1 MIIYN
6 YENNQVVAKNLS
18 QEDKQKAVESVV
30 SKWTAWAEP
39 IKGLQKDH
47 KTVLGRAKPKV
58 CDIDSKDWHS
68 KIELNR
74 VYEYYSKLYGLLH
87 ETFYDK
93 ISSYMKMG
101 KERYESVY
109 NRAFSVDNKKTL
121 MVALKDMLEYG
132 EIVAS
137 AELKNT
143 YEKKVLPI
151 EAITQIDDPSS
162 IVSVKEN
169 SFVVRQKTGEKISF
183 VRINP
188 SNFAYD
194 PLVTPGTEAFDSC
207 DKIVKEWK
215 TKHEIL
221 SNKEYEISREELDLL
236 LEDSQSPNQKEQ
248 GGSDIDEI
256 YRQNQIEVL
265 NFYGNFVIDGS
276 YYENYVA
283 VVVGRTHL
291 VYFKPKGI
299 YTPGIYYYPYHAI
312 GSGSRG
318 VSPLFY
324 ILDLCYA
331 EEKTFNDSVD
341 FIQLQKNP
349 PKYAPEGFFEEEVTK
364 IEPGKHILYSP
375 GMKDPNAIIPM
386 QFNAQPLALFQEATK
401 QLQKEIAGIDNGQL
415 SVKSEALTEE
425 EVRRIAQSENLIP
438 NMIISGIMLHIVSKY
453 LKDCVQIFEGQEFDE
468 TIIKTAWEYANEQMQ
483 MQNVVG
489 LLKEVGANDPSM
501 VKLED
506 TARKAMET
514 MGVNPDNYL
523 NDGRSQNILQNLSG
537 LSDTVL
543 AQLFEMGQQLQVQE
557 NNNNKARKLMAQL
570 QDEQYKKQ
578 LRETWEATGSLPT
591 DIIVP
596 NGQGQM
602 VVPVQP
608 VTPSTQIKNR
618 VSTTAD

>member
-1 MIIYN
+1 MIVYN
-6 YENNQVVAKNLS
+6 YEDNQVVAKTLS
-18 QEDKQKAVESVV
+18 KENKDRVVESIVA
-30 SKWTAWAEP
+30 KWEAWAEP
-39 IKGLQKDH
+39 IKGLQKNH
-47 KTVLGRAKPKV
+47 KIVSTRAKPRV
-58 CDIDSKDWHS
+58 CKADKKDWHS

-101 KERYESVY
+101 KERYDAVY
-109 NRAFSVDNKKTL
+109 NRAFSVENKKTL

-143 YEKKVLPI
+143 YKKTVMPI
-151 EAITQIDDPSS
+151 DMINAVDPSM

-169 SFVVRQKTGEKISF
+169 SFVVREKTGEEINF

-188 SNFAYD
+188 ANFAYD
-194 PLVTPGTEAFDSC
+194 PLVTPGTKDFDSC

-215 TKHEIL
+215 TKQEIL
-221 SNKEYEISREELDLL
+221 SNKEYEISREELDLIIT
-236 LEDSQSPNQKEQ
+236 DDQSPNEKEQ
-248 GGSDIDEI
+248 DGADADTI

-265 NFYGNFVIDGS
+265 NFYGNFVIDGR

-283 VVVGRTHL
+283 VVIGREYL
-291 VYFKPKGI
+291 AYFKPKGI
-299 YTPGIYYYPYHAI
+299 YTPGIYYFPYHAI

-324 ILDLCYA
+324 ILDLCQA
-331 EEKTFNDSVD
+331 EEKTFNDSID

-349 PKYAPEGFFEEEVTK
+349 PKYAPEGFFEEEVTT
-364 IEPGKHILYSP
+364 IEPGKHILYTP
-375 GMKDPNAIIPM
+375 GMKDPTAIIPI
-386 QFNAQPLALFQEATK
+386 QFNAQPLTLFQEATK
-401 QLQKEIAGIDNGQL
+401 QLQKEIGGIDSGQL

-425 EVRRIAQSENLIP
+425 EVKRIAQSENLIP

-453 LKDCVQIFEGQEFDE
+453 LKDCVQIFEGQQFDE
-468 TIIKTAWEYANEQMQ
+468 NIIKTGWEYANEQIQ
-483 MQNVVG
+483 MQNIVG

-506 TARKAMET
+506 TARKAMES
-514 MGVNPDNYL
+514 MGVNPAEYL
-523 NDGRSQNILQNLSG
+523 NDGRSQTILQNLAG
-537 LSDTVL
+537 LSDSVL
-543 AQLFEMGQQLQVQE
+543 QQLFQMGQQLQVEE
-557 NNNNKARKLMAQL
+557 NNNIKASKMMAQL

-578 LRETWEATGSLPT
+578 LRETWETTGGLPE
-591 DIIVP
+591 DVIVP

-602 VVPVQP
+602 VVPVRS
-608 VTPSTQIKNR
+608 VTPQTQVKNR
-618 VSTTAD
+618 VGTTAD

>member
-6 YENNQVVAKNLS
+6 YIDNQVVAKTLS
-18 QEDKQKAVESVV
+18 AGNKTRVVEGIVA
-30 SKWTAWAEP
+30 KWEAWAEP
-39 IKGLQKDH
+39 IKSLQKNYT
-47 KTVLGRAKPKV
+47 TVSSRAKPKV
-58 CDIDSKDWHS
+58 CKADKKDWHS

-101 KERYESVY
+101 KERYDAVY
-109 NRAFSVDNKKTL
+109 NRAFNVDNKKTL

-151 EAITQIDDPSS
+151 EMINAVDPSA
-162 IVSVKEN
+162 IVSVKQN
-169 SFVVRQKTGEKISF
+169 SFIMREKTGEKISF

-188 SNFAYD
+188 CNFAYD
-194 PLVTPGTEAFDSC
+194 PLVTPGTEEFDNC

-221 SNKEYEISREELDLL
+221 SNKEYEISREELDLIVP
-236 LEDSQSPNQKEQ
+236 EDETPNEKEHDT
-248 GGSDIDEI
+248 SDVDTV
-256 YRQNQIEVL
+256 YRQNQVEVL
-265 NFYGNFVIDGS
+265 NFYGNFTIEGK

-283 VVVGRTHL
+283 VVVGREKL

-324 ILDLCYA
+324 ILDLCQA
-331 EEKTFNDSVD
+331 EEKTFNDSID

-349 PKYAPEGFFEEEVTK
+349 PLYAPEGFFEEEVTK
-364 IEPGKHILYSP
+364 MEPGKHILYTP
-375 GMKDPNAIIPM
+375 GMKDPTAIIPI
-386 QFNAQPLALFQEATK
+386 QFNAQPLTLFQEATK
-401 QLQKEIAGIDNGQL
+401 QLQKEIGGIDSGQL

-438 NMIISGIMLHIVSKY
+438 NMIISGIMLHIVTKY
-453 LKDCVQIFEGQEFDE
+453 LKDCVQILEGQEFDE

-506 TARKAMET
+506 TAHKALESL
-514 MGVNPDNYL
+514 GVNPADYL
-523 NDGRSQNILQNLSG
+523 NDGRSQTILQNLAG
-537 LSDTVL
+537 LSDDVL
-543 AQLFEMGQQLQVQE
+543 QQLFQMGQQLQVEE
-557 NNNNKARKLMAQL
+557 NNNIKASKLMGQI

-578 LRETWEATGSLPT
+578 LRETWEATGSLPE

-602 VVPVQP
+602 TVPVKP
-608 VTPSTQIKNR
+608 VLPQTQVKNR
-618 VSTTAD
+618 AGTTAD

>member
-1 MIIYN
+1 MIVYN
-6 YENNQVVAKNLS
+6 YENNQVVAKTLS
-18 QEDKQKAVESVV
+18 AENKTKVVESIVA
-30 SKWTAWAEP
+30 KWEAWAEP
-39 IKGLQKDH
+39 IKSLRKNYT
-47 KTVLGRAKPKV
+47 TVSSRAKPKV
-58 CDIDSKDWHS
+58 CKADKKDWHS

-101 KERYESVY
+101 KERYDAVY
-109 NRAFSVDNKKTL
+109 NRAFNVDNKKTL

-151 EAITQIDDPSS
+151 DMINAVDPSA
-162 IVSVKEN
+162 IVSVKQN
-169 SFVVRQKTGEKISF
+169 SFIMREKTGEKISF

-188 SNFAYD
+188 CNFAYD
-194 PLVTPGTEAFDSC
+194 PLVTPGTEEFDNC

-221 SNKEYEISREELDLL
+221 SNKEYEISREELELIVP
-236 LEDSQSPNQKEQ
+236 EDETPNEKEQ
-248 GGSDIDEI
+248 DSANVDSV
-256 YRQNQIEVL
+256 YRQNQVEVL
-265 NFYGNFVIDGS
+265 NFYGNFTIDGK

-283 VVVGRTHL
+283 VVVGREKL

-299 YTPGIYYYPYHAI
+299 YTPGIYYFPYHAI

-324 ILDLCYA
+324 ILDLCQA
-331 EEKTFNDSVD
+331 EEKTFNDSID

-349 PKYAPEGFFEEEVTK
+349 PLYAPEGFFEEEVTK
-364 IEPGKHILYSP
+364 MEPGKHILYTP
-375 GMKDPNAIIPM
+375 GMKDPTAIIPI
-386 QFNAQPLALFQEATK
+386 QFNAQPLTLFQEATK
-401 QLQKEIAGIDNGQL
+401 QLQKEIGGIDSGQL

-438 NMIISGIMLHIVSKY
+438 NMIISGIMLHIVTKY
-453 LKDCVQIFEGQEFDE
+453 LKDCVQILEGQQFDE
-468 TIIKTAWEYANEQMQ
+468 NIIKTAWEYANEQMQ

-506 TARKAMET
+506 TARKVMET
-514 MGVNPDNYL
+514 LGVNPQDYL
-523 NDGRSQNILQNLSG
+523 NDGRSQTILQNLAG
-537 LSDTVL
+537 LSDGVL
-543 AQLFEMGQQLQVQE
+543 QQLFEMGQQLQVEE
-557 NNNNKARKLMAQL
+557 NNNIKASKMMAQL

-578 LRETWEATGSLPT
+578 LRETWETTGALPE
-591 DIIVP
+591 DVIVP

-602 VVPVQP
+602 VVPVRS
-608 VTPSTQIKNR
+608 VTPQTQVKNK

>member
-1 MIIYN
+1 MIVYN
-6 YENNQVVAKNLS
+6 YENNQVVAKTLS
-18 QEDKQKAVESVV
+18 AENKTKVVESIVA
-30 SKWTAWAEP
+30 KWEAWAEP
-39 IKGLQKDH
+39 IKSLRKNH
-47 KTVLGRAKPKV
+47 TTVSSRAKPKV
-58 CDIDSKDWHS
+58 CKADKKDWHS

-101 KERYESVY
+101 KERYDAVY
-109 NRAFSVDNKKTL
+109 NRAFNVDNKKTL

-151 EAITQIDDPSS
+151 DMINAVDPSA
-162 IVSVKEN
+162 IVSVKQN
-169 SFVVRQKTGEKISF
+169 SFIMREKTGEKISF

-188 SNFAYD
+188 CNFAYD
-194 PLVTPGTEAFDSC
+194 PLVTPGTEEFDNC

-221 SNKEYEISREELDLL
+221 SNKEYEISREELELIVP
-236 LEDSQSPNQKEQ
+236 EDETPNEKEQ
-248 GGSDIDEI
+248 DSANVDSV
-256 YRQNQIEVL
+256 YRQNQVEVL
-265 NFYGNFVIDGS
+265 NFYGNFTIDGK

-283 VVVGRTHL
+283 VVVGREKL

-299 YTPGIYYYPYHAI
+299 YTPGIYYFPYHAI

-324 ILDLCYA
+324 ILDLCQA
-331 EEKTFNDSVD
+331 EEKTFNDSID

-349 PKYAPEGFFEEEVTK
+349 PLYAPEGFFEEEVTK
-364 IEPGKHILYSP
+364 MEPGKHILYTP
-375 GMKDPNAIIPM
+375 GMKDPTAIIPI
-386 QFNAQPLALFQEATK
+386 QFNAQPLTLFQEATK
-401 QLQKEIAGIDNGQL
+401 QLQKEIGGIDSGQL

-438 NMIISGIMLHIVSKY
+438 NMIISGIMLHIVTKY
-453 LKDCVQIFEGQEFDE
+453 LKDCVQILEGQQFDE
-468 TIIKTAWEYANEQMQ
+468 NIIKTAWEYANEQMQ

-506 TARKAMET
+506 TARKVMET
-514 MGVNPDNYL
+514 LGVNPQDYL
-523 NDGRSQNILQNLSG
+523 NDGRSQTILQNLAG
-537 LSDTVL
+537 LSDGVL
-543 AQLFEMGQQLQVQE
+543 QQLFEMGQQLQVEE
-557 NNNNKARKLMAQL
+557 NNNIKASKMMAQL

-578 LRETWEATGSLPT
+578 LRETWETTGALPE
-591 DIIVP
+591 DVIVP

-602 VVPVQP
+602 VVPVRS
-608 VTPSTQIKNR
+608 VTPQTQVKNR
-618 VSTTAD
+618 VGTTAD

>member
-6 YENNQVVAKNLS
+6 YENNQVVAKTLS
-18 QEDKQKAVESVV
+18 AENKTRVVEGIVA
-30 SKWTAWAEP
+30 KWEAWAEP
-39 IKGLQKDH
+39 IKSLQKNH
-47 KTVLGRAKPKV
+47 TTVSSRAKPKV
-58 CDIDSKDWHS
+58 CKADKKDWHS

-101 KERYESVY
+101 KERYDAVY
-109 NRAFSVDNKKTL
+109 NRAFNVDNKKTL

-151 EAITQIDDPSS
+151 EMINAVDPSA

-169 SFVVRQKTGEKISF
+169 SFIMREKTGEKISF

-188 SNFAYD
+188 CNFAYD
-194 PLVTPGTEAFDSC
+194 PLVTPGTEEFDNC

-221 SNKEYEISREELDLL
+221 SNKEYEISREELDLIVP
-236 LEDSQSPNQKEQ
+236 EDETPNEKEHDT
-248 GGSDIDEI
+248 SDVDTV
-256 YRQNQIEVL
+256 YRQNQVEVL
-265 NFYGNFVIDGS
+265 NFYGNFTIEGK

-283 VVVGRTHL
+283 VVVGREKL

-312 GSGSRG
+312 GNGSRG

-324 ILDLCYA
+324 ILDLCQA
-331 EEKTFNDSVD
+331 EEKTFNDSID

-349 PKYAPEGFFEEEVTK
+349 PLYAPEGFFEEEVTK
-364 IEPGKHILYSP
+364 MEPGKHILYTP
-375 GMKDPNAIIPM
+375 GMKDPTAIIPI
-386 QFNAQPLALFQEATK
+386 QFNAQPLTLFQEATK
-401 QLQKEIAGIDNGQL
+401 QLQKEIGGIDSGQL

-438 NMIISGIMLHIVSKY
+438 NMIISGIMLHIVTKY
-453 LKDCVQIFEGQEFDE
+453 LKDCVQILEGQEFDE

-506 TARKAMET
+506 TAHKALESL
-514 MGVNPDNYL
+514 GVNPADYL
-523 NDGRSQNILQNLSG
+523 NDGRSQTILQNLAG
-537 LSDTVL
+537 LSDDVL
-543 AQLFEMGQQLQVQE
+543 QQLFQMGQQLQVEE
-557 NNNNKARKLMAQL
+557 NNKLKAQKIMGNL
-570 QDEQYKKQ
+570 QDEEYKRQ
-578 LRETWEATGSLPT
+578 LKEAWTTTGQLPE
-591 DIIVP
+591 DVIVP
-596 NGQGQM
+596 NGQGRM
-602 VVPVQP
+602 IVPVEK
-608 VTPSTQIKNR
+608 VTPRTQTKNR
-618 VSTTAD
+618 SGVTVD

>member
-1 MIIYN
+1 MIVYN
-6 YENNQVVAKNLS
+6 YENNQVVAKTLS
-18 QEDKQKAVESVV
+18 AENKTKVVESIVA
-30 SKWTAWAEP
+30 KWEAWAEP
-39 IKGLQKDH
+39 IKSLRKNYT
-47 KTVLGRAKPKV
+47 TVSSRAKPKV
-58 CDIDSKDWHS
+58 CKADKKDWHS

-101 KERYESVY
+101 KERYDAVY
-109 NRAFSVDNKKTL
+109 NRAFNVDNKKTL

-151 EAITQIDDPSS
+151 DMINAVDPSA
-162 IVSVKEN
+162 IVSVKQN
-169 SFVVRQKTGEKISF
+169 SFIMREKTGEKISF

-188 SNFAYD
+188 CNFAYD
-194 PLVTPGTEAFDSC
+194 PLVTPGTEEFDNC

-221 SNKEYEISREELDLL
+221 SNKEYEISREELELIVP
-236 LEDSQSPNQKEQ
+236 EDETPNEKEQ
-248 GGSDIDEI
+248 DSANVDSV
-256 YRQNQIEVL
+256 YRQNQVEVL
-265 NFYGNFVIDGS
+265 NFYGNFTVDGR

-283 VVVGRTHL
+283 VVVGREKL

-299 YTPGIYYYPYHAI
+299 YTPGIYYFPYHAI

-318 VSPLFY
+318 ISPLFY
-324 ILDLCYA
+324 ILDLCQA
-331 EEKTFNDSVD
+331 EEKTFNDSID

-364 IEPGKHILYSP
+364 IEPGKHILYTP
-375 GMKDPNAIIPM
+375 GMKDPTAIIPI
-386 QFNAQPLALFQEATK
+386 QFNAQPLTLFQEATK
-401 QLQKEIAGIDNGQL
+401 QLQKEIGGIDSGQL

-438 NMIISGIMLHIVSKY
+438 NMIISGIMLHIVTKY
-453 LKDCVQIFEGQEFDE
+453 LKDCVQILEGQQFDE
-468 TIIKTAWEYANEQMQ
+468 NIIKTAWEYANEQMQ

-506 TARKAMET
+506 TARKVMET
-514 MGVNPDNYL
+514 LGVNPQDYL
-523 NDGRSQNILQNLSG
+523 NDGRSQTILQNLAG
-537 LSDTVL
+537 LSDSVL
-543 AQLFEMGQQLQVQE
+543 QQLFEMGQQLQVEE
-557 NNNNKARKLMAQL
+557 NNNIKASKMMAQL

-578 LRETWEATGSLPT
+578 LRETWETTGALPE
-591 DIIVP
+591 DVIVP

-602 VVPVQP
+602 VVPVRS
-608 VTPSTQIKNR
+608 VTPQTQVKNK